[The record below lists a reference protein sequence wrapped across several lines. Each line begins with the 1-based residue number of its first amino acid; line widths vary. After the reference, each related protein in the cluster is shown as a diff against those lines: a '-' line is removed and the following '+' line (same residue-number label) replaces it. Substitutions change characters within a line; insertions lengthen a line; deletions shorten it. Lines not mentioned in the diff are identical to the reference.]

1 MENMSLQLRFESF
14 NLFNRTNSSNP
25 DGTANNSTAGVIT
38 NIIIP
43 MRQFQFGA
51 RLAW

>member
-1 MENMSLQLRFESF
+1 MGLQLRFESF
-14 NLFNRTNSSNP
+14 NLFNNTNKSNP
-25 DGTANNSTAGVIT
+25 DGTANDSTAGVIT
-38 NIIIP
+38 NVLVP